1 MAARIRL
8 SSLAIGLL
16 VVLPAIPVA
25 AQTPAQPPAGSA
37 ARSQAGADADE
48 RKPAPGRT
56 APKITVRPEDCKKLP
71 GGNAPIN
78 RLARLDGGISV
89 RNLDLTYLGKP
100 LFEFTDYDYEYLE
113 ALWPECS
120 TFAAETAPKV
130 ARRLKELVEDAKTV
144 RRDSLEWIK
153 QTERDAKA
161 LKPGHAGIEK
171 IHDMWQQM
179 LNREFEMLESDMSYI
194 GDVLSKRRDELYTA
208 PQPQQRTLVSP
219 FDPGPPDVRT
229 LGGRGG

>member
-1 MAARIRL
+1 MAAQIRL
-8 SSLAIGLL
+8 SSFAIGALAVLL
-16 VVLPAIPVA
+16 AVPAA
-25 AQTPAQPPAGSA
+25 AQSPTGNKAGVQPEAPSPKAQ
-37 ARSQAGADADE
+37 QLN
-48 RKPAPGRT
+48 
-56 APKITVRPEDCKKLP
+56 IRPDDCNKLP

-100 LFEFTDYDYEYLE
+100 LFEFTDFDYEYLE
-113 ALWPECS
+113 ALWPECK
-120 TFAAETAPKV
+120 TFDAETAPKV
-130 ARRLKELVEDAKTV
+130 ARRLKELIDDAKAV
-144 RRDSLEWIK
+144 RQDSLEWIK
-153 QTERDAKA
+153 QTERQAAA
-161 LKPGHAGIEK
+161 LKPDQTGIEK

-194 GDVLSKRRDELYTA
+194 GDALSKRRDELYTA

-229 LGGRGG
+229 LGGSGG

>member
-8 SSLAIGLL
+8 SSLTIGLL
-16 VVLPAIPVA
+16 AVLLAMPVAAQVA
-25 AQTPAQPPAGSA
+25 AQTPADSNAGLQPPAPDT
-37 ARSQAGADADE
+37 RPQ
-48 RKPAPGRT
+48 KPSIRA
-56 APKITVRPEDCKKLP
+56 EDCNKLP

-100 LFEFTDYDYEYLE
+100 LFEFDNDDFRYLE
-113 ALWPECS
+113 ALWPECG
-120 TFAAETAPKV
+120 TFDAETAPKV
-130 ARRLKELVEDAKTV
+130 ALRLKELITDARSV
-144 RRDSLEWIK
+144 RQDSLDWIK
-153 QTERDAKA
+153 QTEGEAKA
-161 LKPGHAGIEK
+161 LKPDHDGIEK

-194 GDVLSKRRDELYTA
+194 SDVLSKRRDEMYTA
-208 PQPQQRTLVSP
+208 PQHQQRTLISP

-229 LGGRGG
+229 LGGSGG